1 MCRVRANET
10 SCEQGTGECD
20 QQITQRHRGKE
31 RQTRQPRHFHY
42 IISYFHPGLNRNKGI
57 FNIVLVSVFVKE
69 LFFLTKEFQPI
80 FFLLVSGLLNNLN
93 RCTVHEE

>member
-1 MCRVRANET
+1 MRANET

-69 LFFLTKEFQPI
+69 LFFFNKRISANI
-80 FFLLVSGLLNNLN
+80 FSLGFWFVK
-93 RCTVHEE
+93 